1 MKDEFECY
9 KSKVQTLRTKTKQ
22 ENEST
27 SSDENVEKL
36 RAQVSALRS
45 SLDSLQQDLD
55 ASENERRLN
64 TERTTRENAELCAK
78 HKAEIANEQTVYSA
92 KLQELESQVRN
103 QRSRTLAL
111 VAEKDS
117 EIERLQQKLSEC
129 SLSTN
134 VTPQSF
140 HRTSSSDNAVKE
152 LLSQASPVGG
162 AAIWGPSPYRHRV
175 KVIDL
180 MLHW

>member
-1 MKDEFECY
+1 M
-9 KSKVQTLRTKTKQ
+9 
-22 ENEST
+22 
-27 SSDENVEKL
+27 
-36 RAQVSALRS
+36 RS
-45 SLDSLQQDLD
+45 SLDSLQQDQD
-55 ASENERRLN
+55 ASESERRLD
-64 TERTTRENAELCAK
+64 TEKSTRERAELCAK

-134 VTPQSF
+134 VRVTPRSF

-152 LLSQASPVGG
+152 LLSQTSPVCTWSGYL
-162 AAIWGPSPYRHRV
+162 WT
-175 KVIDL
+175 L
-180 MLHW
+180 